1 MKQLL
6 FIQSQRPGSTITAQ
20 ESFDA
25 LLAGSAFAE
34 VSVVFVGE
42 GVLQLVIPQTLHETP
57 PRKAF
62 NAGFSAM
69 HDFDIHK
76 VYCCA
81 ASFREKGL
89 DHQTLRVRPE
99 LVESD
104 ALSKLWL
111 NADSVLCF

>member
-34 VSVVFVGE
+34 VSVLFVGD
-42 GVLQLVIPQTLHETP
+42 GVLQLVTPQTQHDAP

-69 HDFDIHK
+69 PDFDIHK
-76 VYCCA
+76 IYCCA
-81 ASFREKGL
+81 KSFREKGL
-89 DHQTLRVRPE
+89 AHQALCVRPE
-99 LVESD
+99 LVQSD
-104 ALSKLWL
+104 AISKLWL